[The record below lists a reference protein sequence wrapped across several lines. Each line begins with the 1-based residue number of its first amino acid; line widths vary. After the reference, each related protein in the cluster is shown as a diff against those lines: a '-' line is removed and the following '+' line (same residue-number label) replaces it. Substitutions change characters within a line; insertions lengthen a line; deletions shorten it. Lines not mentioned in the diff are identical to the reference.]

1 MEAYV
6 PKEQI
11 ISELGGHEN
20 WAYKYVEP
28 VPGENDLMK
37 DTETRDKLLSA
48 REGIVKEYESAI
60 LEWIH
65 GTGDVES
72 VMKKRRNEIAGRL
85 KVDYWNLDPYL
96 RARSYYDRVGMIN
109 PGGRIQF
116 YPPKEA
122 APAPVPTIVPADA
135 AEIPPPVATTNGTSK
150 PVETSEADLD

>member
-11 ISELGGHEN
+11 ISELGGHED
-20 WAYKYVEP
+20 WKYKYLEP

-37 DTETRDKLLSA
+37 DTKTRDKLLVA
-48 REGIVKEYESAI
+48 REGIVKEYENAT

-65 GTGDVES
+65 GNREVE
-72 VMKKRRNEIAGRL
+72 VVKTRRNEIAGRL

-96 RARSYYDRVGMIN
+96 RAKSYYDRVGMIN

-122 APAPVPTIVPADA
+122 ASELVSPTVLADA
-135 AEIPPPVATTNGTSK
+135 AGDPPPVTTTNGIAK